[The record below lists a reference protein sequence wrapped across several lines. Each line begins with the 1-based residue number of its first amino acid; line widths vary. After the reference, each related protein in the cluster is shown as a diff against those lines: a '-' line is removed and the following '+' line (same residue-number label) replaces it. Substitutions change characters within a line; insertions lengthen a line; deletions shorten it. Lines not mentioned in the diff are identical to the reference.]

1 MDSTWLG
8 IHINSQVFVI
18 LQNRVIKVHHSLTM
32 QSFFYIVQAAEIAK
46 VKEEAEIELNTAKP
60 ALDAALSALNS
71 IASKDLVALKA
82 LRNPPD
88 VIKRILDCVLILR
101 YRSTTISG

>member
-1 MDSTWLG
+1 MLS
-8 IHINSQVFVI
+8 
-18 LQNRVIKVHHSLTM
+18 
-32 QSFFYIVQAAEIAK
+32 YPQAAEIAM
-46 VKEEAEIELNTAKP
+46 VKEEAETELNEAKP

-71 IASKDLVALKA
+71 IASKDIVALKA

-101 YRSTTISG
+101 YPLLSVLGCH